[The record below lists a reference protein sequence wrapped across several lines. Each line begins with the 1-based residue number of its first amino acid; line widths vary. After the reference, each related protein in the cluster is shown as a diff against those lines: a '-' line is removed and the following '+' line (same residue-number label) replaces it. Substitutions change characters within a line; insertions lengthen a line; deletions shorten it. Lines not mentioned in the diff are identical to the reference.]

1 MKVMVIVKATTS
13 SETGTLPDKELLTA
27 MGEYNQ
33 ALIDAGIMK
42 SGDGLRPSSEGY
54 RIRFSKTDRTVTKGP
69 FAETNELIA
78 GYWVWEIDSMDEAI
92 AWVKKCPNPMLEE
105 SDIEI
110 RPFYEMADFAEI
122 DNDGE
127 IAEQEKRQQQSIVMH
142 QAKAS
147 CYLFFS
153 GRCEEA
159 LTYYQTH
166 LDAKIGMMFRFN
178 ESPEPIPEGAIP
190 ANFDDKIMHSEF
202 TIGDMKLLA
211 TDGCNDSVDEV
222 NYSGFNLTLTIDSE
236 QALRR
241 IFAALSQD
249 GQVRMPLAETFWSPL
264 YGQVTDKFGIGWML
278 MLPTPSDN

>member
-110 RPFYEMADFAEI
+110 RSFYEMADFAEI

>member
-211 TDGCNDSVDEV
+211 TDGCSDSVDKV